1 MPGDLEIISP
11 QPMHRQAWGD
21 LYRAFAEARG
31 VAQSED
37 MRERVWGW
45 LTDPANENECVL
57 ARGAD
62 GVLVGFA
69 HFAPVHR
76 PLAASVG
83 GVLNDLYVDDRRRG
97 DGVADA
103 LLAHLS
109 TVAAARGWSS
119 VRWICAS
126 DNARAI
132 AFYERLARRTTF
144 VTYELSPPA
153 AP

>member
-1 MPGDLEIISP
+1 MNGAFEIISP
-11 QPMHRQAWGD
+11 GRDHRKAWGD

-37 MRERVWGW
+37 MRERVWRW
-45 LTDPANENECVL
+45 LMDPANENECVL

-62 GVLVGFA
+62 GELMGFA
-69 HFAPVHR
+69 HFAPVSR

-83 GVLNDLYVDDRRRG
+83 GVLNDFYVAGPYRG

-103 LLAHLS
+103 LLAHLT
-109 TVAAARGWSS
+109 TVATARGWSS
-119 VRWICAS
+119 LRWICAS

-132 AFYERLARRTTF
+132 AFYDRRARRTRF
-144 VTYELSPPA
+144 VTYELSLA